1 MSAKFEF
8 TDNQWYNF
16 ICGFQAGMRLKDLGE
31 KPYEKGFTLKPINVG
46 GGGIGLAMP
55 SLDYDSSLTEYEIP
69 VFTHDVDIAYSG
81 FSVNIKIDSRARF
94 KRVEEGDFGTI
105 GGVSSSA
112 DIKYQY
118 NNGILKA
125 YGLKDKNTEYNEP
138 IILFYIIVSVAE
150 EPLKGVPIKLEF
162 DNLSNSDINY
172 TTLMTYKE
180 VESEKYVF
188 FITPLDNKNGYIGGE
203 REEEKVISDV
213 DVYADSTPSGVYI
226 GCAFTA
232 PENRGCVNIVSNS
245 NKEDNF
251 PYNKVHLKMM
261 LEDDYLIYTYLNVIG
276 INGFEI
282 TEKNIEY
289 IDINHTTIEIYAE
302 RKQSLI
308 DSITFC
314 YLDYYIG
321 SSELTR
327 NYVIPI
333 KNLESEL
340 INTEE

>member
-16 ICGFQAGMRLKDLGE
+16 ICGFQAGMRLKDLEE

-55 SLDYDSSLTEYEIP
+55 TLEYDSSLTEYKIP

-94 KRVEEGDFGTI
+94 KRVEEGEFGTV
-105 GGVSSSA
+105 GGASSSA

-118 NNGILKA
+118 NNGVLKA
-125 YGLKDKNTEYNEP
+125 YGLKDKDTEYNEP

-150 EPLKGVPIKLEF
+150 EPLKGNTISLTF
-162 DNLSNSDINY
+162 INLSYSDINY
-172 TTLMTYKE
+172 TTLMAYKE
-180 VESEKYVF
+180 IESEKYVF

-203 REEEKVISDV
+203 GEEKKVISDA
-213 DVYADSTPSGVYI
+213 DVYAYATPSCVYI
-226 GCAFTA
+226 ECSFTN
-232 PENRGCVNIVSNS
+232 PNSRGCVNIIANS
-245 NKEDNF
+245 SKADNF

-261 LEDDYLIYTYLNVIG
+261 LNDNYLIYTYLNIIG
-276 INGFEI
+276 VNGFEI

-289 IDINHTTIEIYAE
+289 IDINHTIIEIYAE
-302 RKQSLI
+302 REKCLI
-308 DSITFC
+308 DSVVFC

-321 SSELTR
+321 
-327 NYVIPI
+327 NYTDREYHIPI